1 MPREQ
6 LIQIRRGSST
16 EWMSSNPILAVGEN
30 GFEIDTGRLKI
41 GNGLLAWT
49 DLDYI
54 GSKEY
59 TIRVKNVSGSA
70 IYKGQAVYLDSYNA
84 SGSVPTI
91 QLFAAN
97 GSNKQKFVGLLDN
110 NVMNDNYGIVIYNGI
125 ISGLNTLGNS
135 ITSISV
141 GGQNWSNGDTLYI
154 DALEAGKLTKIKPKN
169 GIIAAIILY
178 ANDTNGSLLVQP
190 FVNPNLSD
198 LSDVHFNSLNSD
210 NIIKYNNSN
219 SLWQNSEFIDGG
231 II

>member
-41 GNGLLAWT
+41 GNGLLAWA

-70 IYKGQAVYLDSYNA
+70 IYKGQAVYVDSYNA

-91 QLFAAN
+91 QVFAAN
-97 GSNKQKFVGLLDN
+97 SSNKQKFVGLLDN
-110 NVMNDNYGIVIYNGI
+110 NIMNDSYGVVIYNGI

-169 GIIAAIILY
+169 GIIAATILY
-178 ANDTNGSLLVQP
+178 ANDTNGSLLIKP

-210 NIIKYNNSN
+210 NIIKYNNAN